1 MPIKLNVKPMELNF
15 NITHYALRLTPWLWR
30 LAIFLLPWQIRWFS
44 VTPIIGGYPW
54 EQGRLSLYVSWVVIV
69 IFVIFVILAKAGI
82 QSDRPSVDRMDP
94 RVSAP
99 LRTRMTRLMLFAI
112 ACLVF
117 PSLFSVF
124 PRATFQWWLEIFMLS
139 GFVWALV
146 RLKISA
152 RSLATWF
159 IISLIPH
166 VLLAFHQYATQMVIG
181 STWLGMAIQNPLT
194 SGVSV
199 ILHNGDRILR
209 VYGGFPHPNIFGG
222 WLAVALPFI
231 VWLTVQTKR
240 RAEKI
245 VWMIVGAAFTIA
257 LVLTF
262 SRAAWLAG
270 FVGLLFTSIF
280 CHSCGGRNPS
290 DGSPGLAATR
300 PRMTKQFLLSF
311 TIIFLAASLTAFFER
326 EYIFVR
332 LDANQGLEQKSINER
347 QSSFQQG
354 WSLFLQ
360 HPLIGVGPGATAY
373 AMQSQIIP
381 HFVPLLILDEVGLVG
396 VIGLIILIFQIP
408 LLAKERLGEVW
419 AMVWY
424 VAPLLLLSLLD
435 HYPWSLWSGRTLV
448 ALVVA
453 FFILGLDKEH
463 QRRLF

>member
-1 MPIKLNVKPMELNF
+1 NVEPMES
-15 NITHYALRLTPWLWR
+15 LTKAYSLKLTAYSSWLWKIAV
-30 LAIFLLPWQIRWFS
+30 LLLPWQIRWFS
-44 VTPIIGGYPW
+44 ATPIIGGYPW
-54 EQGRLSLYVSWVVIV
+54 EQGRLSFYVSWVVML
-69 IFVIFVILAKAGI
+69 FVIGVGI
-82 QSDRPSVDRMDP
+82 IYFCHSREGGNPSVDRMDP

-117 PSLFSVF
+117 PSFFSVF
-124 PRATFQWWLEIFMLS
+124 LHATIQWWMEVLILV
-139 GFVWALV
+139 GFVWALTV
-146 RLKISA
+146 IKVPV

-159 IISLIPH
+159 VISLIPH

-181 STWLGMAIQNPLT
+181 STWLGMAGQNPLT

-209 VYGGFPHPNIFGG
+209 AYGGFPHPNIFGG

-231 VWLTVQTKR
+231 VWLTVQAKR

-245 VWMIVGAAFTIA
+245 AWMIAGAAFSIA

-262 SRAAWLAG
+262 SRSAWLAV

-311 TIIFLAASLTAFFER
+311 TIIFLATSLTAFFER

-332 LDANQGLEQKSINER
+332 LDANQGLEQKSLNER
-347 QSSFQQG
+347 QRSFQQG

-408 LLAKERLGEVW
+408 LLTKERLGEVW

-435 HYPWSLWSGRTLV
+435 HYPWSLWSGRALV
-448 ALVVA
+448 AVVVA
-453 FFILGLDKEH
+453 FFIINKLDKEH